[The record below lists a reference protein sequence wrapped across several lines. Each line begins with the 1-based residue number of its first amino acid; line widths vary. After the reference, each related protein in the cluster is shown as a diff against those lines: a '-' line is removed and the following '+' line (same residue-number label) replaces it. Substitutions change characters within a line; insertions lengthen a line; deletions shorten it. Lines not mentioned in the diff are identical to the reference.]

1 MKKHIT
7 IFLLLAICFG
17 ASAQEKMKNK
27 NKSTPPPADKAGS
40 TAEKSADELSFWKNV
55 RVGGN
60 FSAAFGTYTY
70 IQLTPIVGYVFNEK
84 LFTGVSGTYIYQS
97 EKLSNG
103 AKLSYNIYGMSA
115 IARYSVYQ
123 GLFINAEY
131 EALNYALYDV
141 KSNTERR
148 IWVNSPFIGAG
159 YISSFDNFRGPYI
172 MALYNLNYDPNTTPY
187 PSSWVIRIG
196 MLF

>member
-1 MKKHIT
+1 MRKYIAV
-7 IFLLLAICFG
+7 FFMLAAYIG

-27 NKSTPPPADKAGS
+27 GTPPPSNKTGS
-40 TAEKSADELSFWKNV
+40 TTPAKSSDELSFWKNI
-55 RVGGN
+55 RMGGN

-70 IQLTPIVGYVFNEK
+70 IQLTPIVGYVFNGK

-97 EKLSNG
+97 EKQSNG
-103 AKLSYNIYGMSA
+103 AKISYNIYGMSA
-115 IARYSVYQ
+115 IGRYSVYE
-123 GLFINAEY
+123 GLFLNAEY
-131 EALNYALYDV
+131 ETLNYSLYDV

-148 IWVNSPFIGAG
+148 VWVNSPLIGAG

-172 MALYNLNYDPNTTPY
+172 MVLYNLNYDPNTTPY